1 VAAVSEIERVLG
13 EFADA
18 WTAGRRPDVDEY
30 LTRVPEAERD
40 ELADQIGTWLELAPT
55 PQYDAPAR
63 ATIAREPV
71 LRAALAAAEAGR
83 APIAARLPALRERA
97 GLAVGDVARRLVA
110 LFGVEDEERAAR
122 HLANLERGA
131 LAPDRLSNRLLDALQ
146 AILGAELTPS
156 PPAAPPA
163 YAFFRSDDR
172 APEWV
177 AEEIDAL
184 SRAAFSA
191 APEPMD
197 ELDRLFL
204 GGPDA

>member
-1 VAAVSEIERVLG
+1 VNDLERVMG

-18 WTAGRRPDVDEY
+18 WTAGRRPDVDDY
-30 LTRVPEAERD
+30 LARVPEAERD
-40 ELADQIGTWLELAPT
+40 ELADRIGTWLELAPT
-55 PQYDAPAR
+55 PAYDAHAR
-63 ATIAREPV
+63 RAIAREPV
-71 LRAALAAAEAGR
+71 LRAALAAAEAER
-83 APIAARLPALRERA
+83 APLTARLPALRERA
-97 GLAVGDVARRLVA
+97 GLAIGDVAKRLVA

-131 LAPDRLSNRLLDALQ
+131 LTPDRLSNRLLDALQ
-146 AILGAELTPS
+146 AILGAELSPG

-163 YAFFRSDDR
+163 YAFFRSDDG

-177 AEEIDAL
+177 AAEIDAL
-184 SRAAFSA
+184 SRAALSA